1 MPYKVLIPQDIAPEG
16 KEYLLHR
23 GYEIKMGSG
32 ITPAQIAA
40 DVVGC
45 DAILARTA
53 NFPAQVIE
61 AGDRLKVISRHGIG
75 TDNIDVARATELG
88 IWVTYAPESNAK
100 TVAEYTIGC
109 LVALARQFIRTDR
122 ATRAGD
128 WEIRNR
134 LVGED
139 LEGKV
144 LGVVGLGRIGRLVAR
159 KAALGLEMKV
169 IGHDPFLKPGQ
180 FPEEVR
186 AVARLEELLS
196 TADFV
201 TLHLPATAAN
211 RGSFGEKEFKM
222 MKKSAYF
229 INAARGEIVDEAA
242 LFSSLHAG
250 DIAGAALDVFSK
262 EPPERDNPLFGL
274 DNVLLTPHNA
284 ALTKECMIRMALHAA
299 QGIDEVLSGR
309 RPTWPVN
316 DLTTE
321 SRKHVTTN
329 F

>member
-1 MPYKVLIPQDIAPEG
+1 MSYKVLIPQDIAPGG

-23 GYEIKMGSG
+23 RYEIKMGSG

-75 TDNIDVARATELG
+75 TDNIDVAKATELG
-88 IWVTYAPESNAK
+88 IWVTYTPESNAK
-100 TVAEYTIGC
+100 TVAEYSIGC

-144 LGVVGLGRIGRLVAR
+144 LGIVGLGRIGRLVAR

-169 IGHDPFLKPGQ
+169 IGYDPFLKPEQ
-180 FPEEVR
+180 FPEQVR
-186 AVARLEELLS
+186 VVARLEELLS

-201 TLHLPATAAN
+201 TLHLPATEAS
-211 RGSFGEKEFKM
+211 RGSFGRKEFQL
-222 MKKSAYF
+222 MKPSAYF
-229 INAARGEIVDEAA
+229 INAARGDIIDEAA
-242 LFSSLHAG
+242 LLASLQQG
-250 DIAGAALDVFSK
+250 KIAGAALDVFAR
-262 EPPERDNPLFGL
+262 EPADRDNPLFRL
-274 DNVLLTPHNA
+274 DNVLVTPHNA
-284 ALTKECMIRMALHAA
+284 ALTRQCMTRMALHAA
-299 QGIDEVLSGR
+299 QGIDEVLSGK

-316 DLTTE
+316 DPL
-321 SRKHVTTN
+321 KGGK
-329 F
+329 